1 MEEGKVEKEGGGVGG
16 IVRMGGAG
24 RRGGSVV
31 SSLCCGSLCGSLSLI
46 RLSLP
51 QRFAWDSAAGGPEWA
66 MEAGR
71 MMARAASCTS
81 PQMGDLLSGN
91 PSLI

>member
-16 IVRMGGAG
+16 TGENGG
-24 RRGGSVV
+24 RGTEGGFFVVLWESV
-31 SSLCCGSLCGSLSLI
+31 CGSLSLI

-66 MEAGR
+66 TEAGR

-81 PQMGDLLSGN
+81 P
-91 PSLI
+91 